1 MAKLTRF
8 SVWVGQ
14 TFALWA
20 ILFALL
26 GFFFPQWFVGLKS
39 WIVPILGI
47 IMFGMGLTLELKD
60 FAEIAKRP
68 VQVVLGIVAQFSIM
82 PLLALLLTKV
92 FSLDP
97 AVAIGVILVGCCP
110 GGTSSNVITFLARGD
125 VALSV
130 TITAFSTVLAPIVTP
145 LLLDFYAGTLID
157 VALAAMMLSIAKIVL
172 LPITAGLIVHRLLGE
187 KVKPVIKVLPLISVS
202 GIVMIVA
209 IVVALSQAKI
219 AESGALIFAVV
230 MLHNLLGYLCGF
242 ALGKVCGF
250 GLAQQRAIMVEVGM
264 QNSGLGAAL
273 ASVYFT
279 PLAALPSALFS
290 VWHNISGALLA
301 NICVWLDGRGQAKE
315 VSSLPK

>member
-1 MAKLTRF
+1 MQGLARF
-8 SVWVGQ
+8 SAWIGR

-20 ILFALL
+20 ILFAVL

-39 WIVPILGI
+39 WIVPALGL
-47 IMFGMGLTLELKD
+47 IMFGMGLTLEVKD

-68 VQVVLGIVAQFSIM
+68 VQVVVGIVAQFLIM

-92 FSLDP
+92 FTLDP
-97 AVAIGVILVGCCP
+97 MVAVGVILVGCCP
-110 GGTSSNVITFLARGD
+110 GGTSSNVITFLSRGD

-130 TITAFSTVLAPIVTP
+130 TITSFSTVLAPVVTP
-145 LLLDFYAGTLID
+145 LLLELYAGTLID
-157 VALAAMMLSIAKIVL
+157 IPLAAMMWSIAKIVL
-172 LPITAGLIVHRLLGE
+172 MPIAAGLIVHRLLGD
-187 KVKPVIKVLPLISVS
+187 KVKPAIDVLPLVSVG
-202 GIVMIVA
+202 GIVLIIA

-219 AESGALIFAVV
+219 AESGALIFGVV
-230 MLHNLLGYLCGF
+230 VLHNLLGYVCGF

-273 ASVYFT
+273 ASAHFAAS
-279 PLAALPSALFS
+279 PLTALPSALFS

-301 NICVWLDGRGQAKE
+301 NICVAVDAK
-315 VSSLPK
+315 KKG

>member
-1 MAKLTRF
+1 MQGLARF
-8 SVWVGQ
+8 SAWVGR

-20 ILFALL
+20 ILFAVV
-26 GFFFPQWFVGLKS
+26 GFFFPQWFVGLKG
-39 WIVPILGI
+39 WIVPALGL
-47 IMFGMGLTLELKD
+47 IMFGMGLTLDVKD

-68 VQVVLGIVAQFSIM
+68 VQVIVGIAAQFLIM

-92 FSLDP
+92 FALDP
-97 AVAIGVILVGCCP
+97 MVAVGVILVGCCP
-110 GGTSSNVITFLARGD
+110 GGTSSNVITFLSRGD

-130 TITAFSTVLAPIVTP
+130 TITSFSTVLAPIVTP
-145 LLLDFYAGTLID
+145 LLLELYAGTLID
-157 VALAAMMLSIAKIVL
+157 VPLAAMMWSIAKIVL
-172 LPITAGLIVHRLLGE
+172 LPISAGLIVHRLLGD
-187 KVKPVIKVLPLISVS
+187 KVKPAIEVLPLVSVG
-202 GIVMIVA
+202 GIVLIIA

-219 AESGALIFAVV
+219 AESGALIFGVV
-230 MLHNLLGYLCGF
+230 VLHNLLGYACGF

-273 ASVYFT
+273 ASAHFS

-301 NICVWLDGRGQAKE
+301 NICVWADTKKR
-315 VSSLPK
+315 S